1 MAAPDAVTA
10 AEAARLVASGQHRE
24 AAELLGVQP
33 GHLRRT
39 IDRALRT
46 GEQQHQASAA
56 RLRALRTE
64 LAGDSRETGVERT
77 ISAGHGR
84 GERRG

>member
-24 AAELLGVQP
+24 AANLLGVGP
-33 GHLRRT
+33 THVRRT
-39 IDRALRT
+39 IERALLAS
-46 GEQQHQASAA
+46 EQQHQASAA

-64 LAGDSRETGVERT
+64 LTGG
-77 ISAGHGR
+77 AN
-84 GERRG
+84 